1 MQAHFNIKTN
11 SYVADVVNGL
21 ASYYK
26 AREDFELI
34 AFDYEAEKVTES
46 QYIIHL
52 TDVNKISVH
61 LMQPRLCVVMVTFI
75 EEDGY
80 GRFYADGTYFINKH
94 INTEATKD
102 RLVTPPYEITL
113 RQLLC
118 ILEDKYSGAH
128 EAVNRTME
136 NTV

>member
-1 MQAHFNIKTN
+1 MSVIYPTN
-11 SYVADVVNGL
+11 SHVADVVNGL

-46 QYIIHL
+46 HYIIHL
-52 TDVNKISVH
+52 TDINKISIH

-94 INTEATKD
+94 LNPEASKD
-102 RLVTPPYEITL
+102 GYEITL

-118 ILEDKYSGAH
+118 VLEDKYSDAH

>member
-1 MQAHFNIKTN
+1 MSVIYPTN
-11 SYVADVVNGL
+11 SHVADVVNGL

-34 AFDYEAEKVTES
+34 AFDYEATKVTES
-46 QYIIHL
+46 HYIIHL
-52 TDVNKISVH
+52 TDMNSISVH
-61 LMQPRLCVVMVTFI
+61 LMHPKTCIVMVTFI
-75 EEDGY
+75 GEDGY
-80 GRFYADGTYFINKH
+80 GRLYAEGTYFINKH
-94 INTEATKD
+94 MNPEATKD
-102 RLVTPPYEITL
+102 GYEITL

-118 ILEDKYSGAH
+118 VLEDKYSGAH

>member
-1 MQAHFNIKTN
+1 MSVIYPTN
-11 SYVADVVNGL
+11 SHVADVVNGL

-46 QYIIHL
+46 HYIIHL
-52 TDVNKISVH
+52 TDMNKISVH
-61 LMQPRLCVVMVTFI
+61 LMHPKTCIVMVTFI
-75 EEDGY
+75 GEDGY
-80 GRFYADGTYFINKH
+80 GRLYADGTYFINKH
-94 INTEATKD
+94 MNPEATKD
-102 RLVTPPYEITL
+102 GYEITL
-113 RQLLC
+113 HQLLC
-118 ILEDKYSGAH
+118 VLEDKYSDAH